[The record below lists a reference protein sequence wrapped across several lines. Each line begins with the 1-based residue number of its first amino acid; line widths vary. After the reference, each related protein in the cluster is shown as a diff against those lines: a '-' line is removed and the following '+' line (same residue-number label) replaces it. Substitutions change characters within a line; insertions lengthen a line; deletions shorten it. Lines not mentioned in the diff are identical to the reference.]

1 MRLRDWPPLE
11 LADYARL
18 VRARLQYRDCS
29 IDSGRIGKD
38 VRLGKGCAIYE
49 GCEIGHS
56 VAIGSY
62 SYLSQRCIIGSGVVG
77 SFCSIGYDCQIGM
90 PEHPLERIST
100 SPFTYGRRNIFDHPP
115 SWEDFPVPPEIGND
129 VWIGS
134 RAIVLQRVRIGH
146 GAVVAA
152 GAVVTQDVAPYTI
165 VGGVPARI
173 LRKRFDDDVIRSLA
187 DWQWWDQVDRE
198 PQVVAAMFA
207 ADDWQELLPSHAAEQ
222 GKPCNT

>member
-1 MRLRDWPPLE
+1 M
-11 LADYARL
+11 
-18 VRARLQYRDCS
+18 
-29 IDSGRIGKD
+29 
-38 VRLGKGCAIYE
+38 
-49 GCEIGHS
+49 
-56 VAIGSY
+56 
-62 SYLSQRCIIGSGVVG
+62 
-77 SFCSIGYDCQIGM
+77 
-90 PEHPLERIST
+90 
-100 SPFTYGRRNIFDHPP
+100 
-115 SWEDFPVPPEIGND
+115 PPEIGND

-207 ADDWQELLPSHAAEQ
+207 ADDWQELLPSHVAEQ